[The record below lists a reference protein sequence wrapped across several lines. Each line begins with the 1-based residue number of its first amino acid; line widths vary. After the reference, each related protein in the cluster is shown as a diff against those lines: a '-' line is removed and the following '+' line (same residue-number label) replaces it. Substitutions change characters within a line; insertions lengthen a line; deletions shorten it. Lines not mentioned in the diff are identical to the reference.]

1 MSKRKDRVIHL
12 NAPSSKSISHRALM
26 VAGLA
31 VGESLITNLLASEDI
46 AWTRACLEKLGV
58 GFEDTE
64 DGLKV
69 KGLGGKIAS
78 AASAQASTEPLVLN
92 VGESGTTCRLL
103 TAIVAAGQGS
113 FQIQGQGRMH
123 ERPIDALELAL
134 KEQGVTFFYL
144 QNAGC
149 PPFILHTGGF
159 RGGKIEISM
168 EQSSQFLSGLLL
180 GASMAKERTVITV
193 SGRKIVSWPY
203 VGLTIK
209 VMQEFGL
216 GPEIEILENGT
227 WQTKPLDEIDEIVP
241 GRIRFIVT
249 PGRFLARTFNVEG
262 DYSNASY
269 LLAAGALKDEPVVV
283 HNLNPDSLQ
292 GDKEILNILSK
303 MGARVTWQ
311 DEAGGDPARVLVEKQ
326 RLHGVQLDMGSCP
339 DLVPTV
345 AVLMALADGPSR
357 ITNVAHLRIKE
368 SDRLQAVS
376 NELAR
381 VGCKT
386 RLLEDGIEIFPQKIP
401 QGQSFFF
408 KTYNDH
414 RLAMSLSLFQLAGID
429 VNLDNP
435 ACVAKSFP
443 GFWQEWAK
451 VVNE

>member
-1 MSKRKDRVIHL
+1 
-12 NAPSSKSISHRALM
+12 
-26 VAGLA
+26 LA
-31 VGESLITNLLASEDI
+31 EGESLISNLLESEDI
-46 AWTRACLEKLGV
+46 ARTRACLEKLGV
-58 GFEDTE
+58 VFEKAE
-64 DGLKV
+64 DGFKV
-69 KGLGGKIAS
+69 KGLAGKIVGRDS
-78 AASAQASTEPLVLN
+78 QSPLVLD

-134 KEQGVTFFYL
+134 KDQGVSFTYL
-144 QNAGC
+144 QSDGC
-149 PPFILHTGGF
+149 PPFILATDGLKGGA
-159 RGGKIEISM
+159 IEISM

-180 GASMAKERTVITV
+180 AATMAREKTVITV
-193 SGRKIVSWPY
+193 SGQKIVSWPY
-203 VGLTIK
+203 VGLTIR
-209 VMQEFGL
+209 VMQDFGL
-216 GPEIEILENGT
+216 KPEIEVYENNT
-227 WQTKPLDEIDEIVP
+227 WKSKTLDEIEEIIP

-249 PGRFLARTFNVEG
+249 PGRFLARSFNVEG

-269 LLAAGALKDEPVVV
+269 LLAAGALKDQPVVV

-292 GDKEILNILSK
+292 GDKEIIDILMK
-303 MGARVTWQ
+303 MGAKVVWQ
-311 DEAGGDPARVLVEKQ
+311 ESQGNSESGTSSVSAGAVLVEKQ
-326 RLHGVQLDMGSCP
+326 RFRYLHGIEIDMGSCP

-376 NELAR
+376 NELSR

-386 RLLEDGIEIFPQKIP
+386 RLLGDGIEIFPQEIPLGQKIL
-401 QGQSFFF
+401 F

-429 VNLDNP
+429 VHLDNP